1 MAIKS
6 FRSRSFAFIS
16 SAIFVIA
23 SSGKAFPQDSKDY
36 WSEFRQQ
43 YPFHFQELLISNSD
57 TSGQRSLIISEPP
70 PGFLPSNAE
79 QILKDCFGSVYGG
92 FKTKQHPLGFNGWV
106 RDYVVTL
113 TSPTGE
119 TQEEINRQV
128 DDGIAALSYSLYGTT
143 YKAHALQLPLKQ
155 SQKFDE
161 APPSLSISLGE
172 LKTWLTDSNRAF
184 ISVDTNQPTTLK
196 GILDSKFTGVF
207 LSQKPGLALLVLH
220 RSEDLAKY
228 KVDLRKFALDSDLI
242 LGSIVQKND
251 DALVIVGQE
260 RQTSLSAMPPLR
272 AETIVNLAAT
282 TNQELYQSINGQGSI
297 PLTGTIHEGEFKGK
311 DWNLASL
318 SENLIDTEF
327 GSLLDITDEL
337 LKNWSEAGNLETVR
351 LPYPKPSVFPFRGKS
366 LWEQVGGGY
375 LVYNWNTKGLGAVYN
390 FGSHEV
396 FAVTRTGSLPV
407 SYIPE
412 AINSDVETK
421 NTLTKFE
428 DEGYDYFSG
437 QRNVHL
443 SQVVSYTTLYQ
454 IFRAFPFKNVT
465 WKKQVTSDNYI
476 RVENE
481 LFFQTLL
488 ALKQIKI
495 DDFKV
500 KNTLKNLGYENDSD
514 LANILQYIR
523 SLDANELEVFAK
535 SLSRDYVTKF
545 DRITIRKLNGFLGD
559 IIGKNKALEN
569 LVSVSNYEPNSNIKT
584 PTTVVSRYIGKNI
597 IGGHN
602 LDSTITKFI
611 LDSSQSKG
619 TVHIN
624 KSTGELRIHP
634 DDAINSKS
642 VARFYSRNKTQF
654 DDSQQQFQ
662 IPPASKPRSISVSL
676 SSKRV
681 DNIPGLSLR
690 SEVPDISKNNVGFQT
705 ESIPIGED
713 GMRQIT
719 ALAQERNLDLY
730 VEQLQDGFAI
740 YRGHPPGFIHANSPS
755 ALLEI
760 LSASGSMWAKKSGHI
775 YFHNFSEG
783 SIEGIKQ
790 SLTVRTQSN
799 DGGLLSQLLP
809 SRKSFFLKNNDSRRW
824 NFDLVPQER
833 GDFEVLKVSRK
844 QEGERPRNIFSKIR
858 LNEKPDWS
866 KATITRLENLPNSIT
881 QSQKLGLIG
890 MSYQVTLP
898 VSNKKP
904 IDLLVNP
911 FLKRSWTP
919 EDISLGEITIQ
930 NSLKSSAA
938 NNATLEQGLVNL
950 KKELQERLTPAD
962 LEFFYKEGLDGM
974 IIIRK
979 DSEDNAS

>member
-43 YPFHFQELLISNSD
+43 YPFHFQELLISNPD
-57 TSGQRSLIISEPP
+57 ISGQRSLIISEPP

-79 QILKDCFGSVYGG
+79 QILKDCFGTVYGG
-92 FKTKQHPLGFNGWV
+92 FKAKQHPLGFNGWV

-143 YKAHALQLPLKQ
+143 YKAHALQLPIKQ
-155 SQKFDE
+155 PQKFDE
-161 APPSLSISLGE
+161 APPSLSISPGE

-184 ISVDTNQPTTLK
+184 VSVDTSQPTTLK
-196 GILDSKFTGVF
+196 SILDSKFTGVF

-220 RSEDLAKY
+220 RSEDLAKHWS
-228 KVDLRKFALDSDLI
+228 DLRKFALDSDLI
-242 LGSIVQKND
+242 LGGIVQKND
-251 DALVIVGQE
+251 DALVIVGRE
-260 RQTSLSAMPPLR
+260 RQTNLSAMPPLR
-272 AETIVNLAAT
+272 AETILTLAAT
-282 TNQELYQSINGQGSI
+282 TNNELWQSINIGGSLSGKI
-297 PLTGTIHEGEFKGK
+297 EEGEFKGK
-311 DWNLASL
+311 DWGPNEL
-318 SENLIDTEF
+318 SKNLINTEL
-327 GSLLDITDEL
+327 GSLLTMTDYL
-337 LKNWSEAGNLETVR
+337 VKSWSEAGNFKIDNF
-351 LPYPKPSVFPFRGKS
+351 PYPKPQFFPFGGKS
-366 LWEQVGGGY
+366 LYEQIGAST
-375 LVYNWNTKGLGAVYN
+375 LIYNWNTKGLGAIYD
-390 FGSHEV
+390 FGNYEL
-396 FAVTRTGSLPV
+396 FTVTRTGSLPV

-412 AINSDVETK
+412 QKKSELITGNSLV
-421 NTLTKFE
+421 KFE
-428 DEGYDYFSG
+428 EEGYSYFS
-437 QRNVHL
+437 QQQNVHL
-443 SQVVSYTTLYQ
+443 SQVVSYTALYQ
-454 IFRAFPFKNVT
+454 IFRSFPFKNTT
-465 WKKQVTSDNYI
+465 WKNQVNSQYVHQIDREIFVN
-476 RVENE
+476 
-481 LFFQTLL
+481 TLS
-488 ALKQIKI
+488 ALKQIQTDNYNRKI
-495 DDFKV
+495 QKLEASGDEIDTK
-500 KNTLKNLGYENDSD
+500 
-514 LANILQYIR
+514 LAKKLNYIR
-523 SLDANELEVFAK
+523 SLATKDLEGFANSLINYEVKEDPNIIRELN
-535 SLSRDYVTKF
+535 Y
-545 DRITIRKLNGFLGD
+545 FLGNVL
-559 IIGKNKALEN
+559 GKSTVLKHIVD
-569 LVSVSNYEPNSNIKT
+569 VSSYEPDSNIKT
-584 PTTVVSRYIGKNI
+584 PTVVVSKYIGKNI

-602 LDSTITKFI
+602 LDSTVTKFI
-611 LDSSQSKG
+611 LDSKQSRG
-619 TVHIN
+619 TVNIN

-654 DDSQQQFQ
+654 DLQKQFQ
-662 IPPASKPRSISVSL
+662 IPPASKVSPQSISNLL
-676 SSKRV
+676 SPKRV

-690 SEVPDISKNNVGFQT
+690 SEVPDIAKNNVGFQS

-719 ALAQERNLDLY
+719 ELAQGRNLDLY

-740 YRGHPPGFIHANSPS
+740 YRGHPPGFIHASSPS

-760 LSASGSMWAKKSGHI
+760 LSSSGSMWTKKSGHI
-775 YFHNFSEG
+775 YFNNFSEG

-809 SRKSFFLKNNDSRRW
+809 SRKPFFSKNNDSRRW
-824 NFDLVPQER
+824 NFDLVPQEQ

-844 QEGERPRNIFSKIR
+844 QEDERSRNIFSKIR

-866 KATITRLENLPNSIT
+866 KATITRLENLPSSIT
-881 QSQKLGLIG
+881 QSQKPGLIG

-919 EDISLGEITIQ
+919 EDISLGETTIQ
-930 NSLKSSAA
+930 NSFKSSAA

-950 KKELQERLTPAD
+950 KKELQERLTTTD

>member
-43 YPFHFQELLISNSD
+43 YPFHFQELLISNPD

-161 APPSLSISLGE
+161 APPSLSISPGE

-184 ISVDTNQPTTLK
+184 VSVDTSQPTTLK
-196 GILDSKFTGVF
+196 SILDSKFTGVF

-220 RSEDLAKY
+220 RSEDLAKHWS
-228 KVDLRKFALDSDLI
+228 DLRKFALDSDLI

-251 DALVIVGQE
+251 DALVIVGRE

-272 AETIVNLAAT
+272 AETILTLAAST
-282 TNQELYQSINGQGSI
+282 DNELHQSL
-297 PLTGTIHEGEFKGK
+297 PTGDSLSGRIQEGEFKGK
-311 DWNLASL
+311 NWGPNIL
-318 SENLIDTEF
+318 SKNLINTEL
-327 GSLLDITDEL
+327 GSLLTMTDYL
-337 LKNWSEAGNLETVR
+337 VKSWSEAGNQKIDNF
-351 LPYPKPSVFPFRGKS
+351 PYPKPQFFPFGGKG
-366 LWEQVGGGY
+366 LFEQIGASI
-375 LVYNWNTKGLGAVYN
+375 LVYNWNTEGLGTVYN

-407 SYIPE
+407 SYIPG
-412 AINSDVETK
+412 AINYDVKTK

-428 DEGYDYFSG
+428 DEGYDYFSC
-437 QRNVHL
+437 QRNTHL

-454 IFRAFPFKNVT
+454 IFRAFPFKSIT
-465 WKKQVTSDNYI
+465 WKNQASSGDYSRI
-476 RVENE
+476 DNE
-481 LFFQTLL
+481 LFSQTLL
-488 ALKQIKI
+488 ALKLIKI
-495 DDFKV
+495 DAFKV
-500 KNTLKNLGYENDSD
+500 ENTLRTLGYEND
-514 LANILQYIR
+514 ANLVDKLQHIR
-523 SLDANELEVFAK
+523 SLNANEIEEYAK
-535 SLSRDYVTKF
+535 SLARGYGKGF
-545 DRITIRKLNGFLGD
+545 DQITIRKLFNFLGD
-559 IIGKNKALEN
+559 FLGKGKVFDRFLIA
-569 LVSVSNYEPNSNIKT
+569 SKYEPESNIKT
-584 PTTVVSRYIGKNI
+584 PTVILSRYIGKNI

-602 LDSTITKFI
+602 LDSKVTKFI
-611 LDSSQSKG
+611 LDSNQSRG
-619 TVHIN
+619 TVNIIN

-654 DDSQQQFQ
+654 DSQEQFQ
-662 IPPASKPRSISVSL
+662 ISPVSASPRSLSDSL
-676 SSKRV
+676 SPKRV

-690 SEVPDISKNNVGFQT
+690 SEVPDIAKNNVGFQS
-705 ESIPIGED
+705 ELIPIGED

-719 ALAQERNLDLY
+719 ELAQGRNLDLY

-740 YRGHPPGFIHANSPS
+740 YRGHPPGFIHASSPS

-760 LSASGSMWAKKSGHI
+760 LSSSGSIWTKKSGHI

-799 DGGLLSQLLP
+799 DGSLLSQLLP
-809 SRKSFFLKNNDSRRW
+809 SRKPFFSRNNDSRRW

-844 QEGERPRNIFSKIR
+844 QEGKHPRNIFSKIR

-881 QSQKLGLIG
+881 QSSKPGLIG

-919 EDISLGEITIQ
+919 EDINLGEITIQ
-930 NSLKSSAA
+930 NSLKSSAT